1 MLTKAIIRNYKSLFD
16 VEITFESRLTVIVGP
31 NGCGKSSVLK
41 VIEANLSGIQ
51 KGNPQVNDSQ
61 LEDHP
66 DFDKWSNSM
75 TPGEFRSYEAED
87 WVKENAA
94 QKKAGVLAGTA
105 R

>member
-51 KGNPQVNDSQ
+51 KGNLGATKPRIGSKKTLRRKR
-61 LEDHP
+61 LE
-66 DFDKWSNSM
+66 
-75 TPGEFRSYEAED
+75 Y
-87 WVKENAA
+87 
-94 QKKAGVLAGTA
+94 
-105 R
+105 